1 MNAFVEGGIG
11 RAECFD
17 SFEKNVH
24 IRLFQLFAKDKTKR
38 KAAIVAATAMAKASY
53 NVPTYRANSNTI
65 RIVDFVIRDCE
76 SLDFSLKKKI
86 ETIKVKQLTLCF
98 CKIQSRLD
106 GIESSTCSLQAPSSM
121 PNP

>member
-24 IRLFQLFAKDKTKR
+24 IRLFQLFANEKEKDKTKR

-86 ETIKVKQLTLCF
+86 
-98 CKIQSRLD
+98 
-106 GIESSTCSLQAPSSM
+106 
-121 PNP
+121 